1 MAPAPD
7 APAAPATAAPS
18 RRLALAVLCTGS
30 LMMILDETIVNVALS
45 SIQRDLG
52 FSTSALAWVVNAY
65 IVAFGGL
72 LLLAG
77 RTGDLLGR
85 RRVFLAG
92 IALFT
97 VASLL
102 CGLATGPTMLV
113 AARFAQGVGG
123 ALTTAVTLGMIVT
136 LFPEPAAK
144 ARAIGAFSFSQ
155 AAGGSVGLVVGGS
168 IIQVVSWHW
177 VFFVNVPIGL
187 AAGLLALRLLPDEP
201 GQRAAGTARGADVG
215 GAALVTSGLMLAVYT
230 IVTTAD
236 HGWAGAHTLTFGA
249 VAAALLAGFA
259 LRQATAPEPLLPLRI
274 FRAPGVV
281 TANVTFGL
289 MIAGVFGFQFM
300 TALYLQQVLGYEPVQ
315 VGLGIAPVAVGIAV
329 LSLGAAPRLI
339 ERVGPRAA
347 LLPGLGLVAAGLAF
361 LARVPADGSYVADV
375 LPALGPLGVGFGLAM
390 PAVAMLAMSGAPERD
405 AGLASGLFTTTQQ
418 VFAALG
424 LAVVATL
431 AAARSDA
438 LRETGAAEA
447 EALTGGYHVA
457 YAVGAG
463 LVLASL
469 AFAAAFVRP
478 ARAPEPALCPA

>member
-1 MAPAPD
+1 MAPAP
-7 APAAPATAAPS
+7 AVPATAAPS
-18 RRLALAVLCTGS
+18 RRLALAVLCAGS

-77 RTGDLLGR
+77 RAGDLLGR

-92 IALFT
+92 MALFT

-102 CGLATGPTMLV
+102 CGLATGPTMLI
-113 AARFAQGVGG
+113 AGRFAQGVGG

-155 AAGGSVGLVVGGS
+155 AAGGSVGLIVGGS

-187 AAGLLALRLLPDEP
+187 ATGLLALRLLPDDP
-201 GQRAAGTARGADVG
+201 GQRATGGARGADVG
-215 GAALVTSGLMLAVYT
+215 GAVLVTSGLMLAVYT
-230 IVTTAD
+230 IVTTAE
-236 HGWAGAHTLTFGA
+236 HGWASAHTLAFGA
-249 VAAALLAGFA
+249 AAVTLLAGFVV
-259 LRQATAPEPLLPLRI
+259 RQATAPEPLLPVRI

-281 TANVTFGL
+281 TANATFGL

-300 TALYLQQVLGYEPVQ
+300 TALYLQQVLGYEPLQ
-315 VGLGIAPVAVGIAV
+315 VGLGIAPVAIGIAV
-329 LSLGAAPRLI
+329 LSLAVAPRLI

-347 LLPGLGLVAAGLAF
+347 LLPGLALVVAGLAF
-361 LARVPADGSYVADV
+361 LARAPADGSYVADV
-375 LPALGPLGVGFGLAM
+375 LPALGPLGIGFGLAM

-418 VFAALG
+418 VAAAVG

-438 LRETGAAEA
+438 LRATGVAEA

-478 ARAPEPALCPA
+478 AQAPEPALCPA